1 MPCKISAPYLAQQRE
16 KANTGCLCYSHNL
29 PQSATAWQCLAG
41 VPGKCFK
48 INSISVNCLEQL
60 SGPMLA
66 PVLSVPL
73 TQVWLDSVARLLA
86 CSAYSSC
93 VYQVCLPL
101 SLCVRVCVCVC
112 HIVVVA
118 AAAAAT
124 AAILLR
130 QDKQSTSC
138 WLNIKKS
145 TLDTARVIQR
155 AFCYAT
161 ICATAPPTHP
171 HPHPHPPPLL
181 AIPSPSLR
189 LFKQQLSQVFRIC
202 PVVVIAANL
211 QKTLQH
217 KHKVII

>member
-1 MPCKISAPYLAQQRE
+1 MSGWCAGQVFKNKQHQCKLPWATFG
-16 KANTGCLCYSHNL
+16 ANARSCSVCSFDSSLTWLGCS
-29 PQSATAWQCLAG
+29 
-41 VPGKCFK
+41 
-48 INSISVNCLEQL
+48 
-60 SGPMLA
+60 LA
-66 PVLSVPL
+66 PPTRRVC
-73 TQVWLDSVARLLA
+73 TT
-86 CSAYSSC
+86 C
-93 VYQVCLPL
+93 VCLSP
-101 SLCVRVCVCVC
+101 CVCVCVCVC
-112 HIVVVA
+112 HIVVVP

-155 AFCYAT
+155 VFCYAT

-171 HPHPHPPPLL
+171 HPHPHPPPVL

>member
-73 TQVWLDSVARLLA
+73 TQVWLDSVARLLRLLVV
-86 CSAYSSC
+86 C
-93 VYQVCLPL
+93 VPSVFA
-101 SLCVRVCVCVC
+101 SLLVCVCVC

-171 HPHPHPPPLL
+171 HPHPHPPPVL